1 MLKINSRYRNTRK
14 KTISITHEGHDQLK
28 RYADAH
34 GLSFS
39 AAIEALAL
47 VGMKADLTQLLVPLL
62 NDIVAK
68 GLARNFNRLAKLSIQ
83 AAAESA
89 MTHDLTSMLL
99 LQLIR
104 QEAEQHPE
112 DFEDHFAVSHDPTV
126 EPDFRIREVY
136 NHVRHLARKR
146 QKRLMSQPLQQLL
159 AQYAQAETAGE
170 KSESVATEVE
180 EAGNG

>member
-1 MLKINSRYRNTRK
+1 VLKINTRYRNTRK
-14 KTISITHEGHDQLK
+14 KTISLTNEGHDQLK
-28 RYADAH
+28 QYADVH

-39 AAIEALAL
+39 AAIETLSL

-62 NDIVAK
+62 NDIVAA

-89 MTHDLTSMLL
+89 MTHDLTAMLL

-104 QEAEQHPE
+104 QEAERHPA
-112 DFEDHFAVSHDPTV
+112 DFEDRFAVSHDPTLQ
-126 EPDFRIREVY
+126 PDFRIREVY
-136 NHVRHLARKR
+136 NHMRHMARKR

-159 AQYAQAETAGE
+159 EQYAQVEPAVVGMD
-170 KSESVATEVE
+170 SVALEETEVGH
-180 EAGNG
+180 A